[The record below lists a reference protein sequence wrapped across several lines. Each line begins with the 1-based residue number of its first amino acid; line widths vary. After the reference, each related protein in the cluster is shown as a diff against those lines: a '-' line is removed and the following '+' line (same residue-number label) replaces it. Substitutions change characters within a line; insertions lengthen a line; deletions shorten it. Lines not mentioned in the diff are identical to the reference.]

1 MAIYHMIPTSRLR
14 TFPINETARRQAL
27 ADFIRTRRERLQPDE
42 VGLPARPRRR
52 TPGLR
57 REEVAELANVGIS
70 WYTLLEQGRDVHPS
84 RSVLANIAKALHLTP
99 AEEQHLFYLAHQE
112 STSVIAGEADQI
124 TPALQRVVEA
134 LDPHP
139 AFAIGR
145 RWDALAWNQA
155 ARLLFHFDDPCP
167 PHSRNVIWRFY
178 AREAQPHDPDW
189 VRLAQNYAAAFRA
202 AYVRYPADPA
212 FQELLADLQ
221 RVSEHFC
228 RWWEQQQVQMLPD
241 GTRTLTDPQ
250 MGELAFDHLTFLTP
264 IAPDVHLKVF
274 VALPETRFKLQQLL
288 AESS

>member
-1 MAIYHMIPTSRLR
+1 MDES
-14 TFPINETARRQAL
+14 ARCQAL
-27 ADFIRTRRERLQPDE
+27 ADFLRTRRERLQPAE

-57 REEVAELANVGIS
+57 REEVAELANVGVS

-84 RSVLANIAKALHLTP
+84 RSVLANIAQALHLTP
-99 AEEQHLFYLAHQE
+99 AEQQHLFFLAQQE
-112 STSVIAGEADQI
+112 PTSVIAEEADQI

-167 PHSRNVIWRFY
+167 PHAHNVIWRFF
-178 AREAQPHDPDW
+178 AHEAQPHDPAW
-189 VRLAQNYAAAFRA
+189 VRLAQNYAAAFRV

-212 FQELLADLQ
+212 FQALLADLQ

-228 RWWEQQQVQMLPD
+228 RWWEQQQVREMPD

-264 IAPDVHLKVF
+264 VAPDVHLKVF
-274 VALPETRFKLQQLL
+274 VALPETRFKLQRLL
-288 AESS
+288 EKVS

>member
-1 MAIYHMIPTSRLR
+1 M
-14 TFPINETARRQAL
+14 FPIDETARRQAL
-27 ADFIRTRRERLQPDE
+27 ADFLRTRRERLQPAE

-57 REEVAELANVGIS
+57 REEVAELANVGMS

-84 RSVLANIAKALHLTP
+84 RSVLANIAQALHLTP

-112 STSVIAGEADQI
+112 SASVIAGEADQI

-178 AREAQPHDPDW
+178 AREAQPQDPDW

-202 AYVRYPADPA
+202 AYVRFPADPA
-212 FQELLADLQ
+212 FQSLLADLQ

-228 RWWEQQQVQMLPD
+228 RWWEQQQVQMMPD

-250 MGELAFDHLTFLTP
+250 LGEFAFDHLTFLTP
-264 IAPDVHLKVF
+264 VAPDVNLKVF